1 MSNSIYNLSAYNASL
16 TYSKHDIVIRSGSY
30 KTMTLNNQYLY
41 CLEDGVTGTFDDT
54 KWGGYILD
62 DINQTKPHFIW
73 VPNYQSSVKNAPKTR
88 VLKFDDGYESRIP
101 NAINNNLIEI
111 DLQFE
116 GRTLVEITAI
126 THFLTERNAAESF
139 VWAGRPPYSK
149 NLRYVV
155 REWNDSESFV
165 DNFTLTVKFEQVV
178 N

>member
-1 MSNSIYNLSAYNASL
+1 MSNSIYNLSNYNSSN
-16 TYSKHDIVIRSGSY
+16 TYSKHDIVIRTGAY

-41 CLEDGVTGTFDDT
+41 CLEDGVTGAFDDT

-73 VPNYQSSVKNAPKTR
+73 TPSYQSNVKNAPKTR

-116 GRTLVEITAI
+116 NRTLAEITAI
-126 THFLTERNAAESF
+126 THFLTDRNAAESF
-139 VWAGRPPYSK
+139 IWAGRPPYSK
-149 NLRYVV
+149 NLRYIA
-155 REWNDSESFV
+155 REWNDGENFV